1 MVAFLLAL
9 SSTMNR
15 TKRLMGVCSE
25 CGGSIEFQA
34 ELVGTMAPCPRCRKQ
49 TELMLAAPPD
59 EPAVPRKV
67 IVWTLVTAVV
77 LVSGLIGTVVGLK
90 HFEKLASQQRDRAG
104 AAPAT
109 KDGAVPTGL
118 SVSAISLEK
127 GEGGN
132 GLYAVGTVVNDSSRR
147 RSQVTVEFEVLDAGG
162 QKAEVVRA
170 FRPVL
175 EPGAKWQVKVPVAG
189 DSKAVSAKL
198 ASIREG
204 P

>member
-1 MVAFLLAL
+1 
-9 SSTMNR
+9 MNR
-15 TKRLMGVCSE
+15 TKRLTGACSE

-34 ELVGTMAPCPRCRKQ
+34 ELVGTMATCPRCRKQ
-49 TELMLAAPPD
+49 TELMLAAPPE

-67 IVWTLVTAVV
+67 IVWTVVTAVI
-77 LVSGLIGTVVGLK
+77 LVAELIVTVVGLK
-90 HFEKLASQQRDRAG
+90 HFEKLAALHRDQAGSAAGAKDG
-104 AAPAT
+104 AAPA
-109 KDGAVPTGL
+109 GL

-132 GLYAVGTVVNDSSRR
+132 GLYAVGTVVNASGRR
-147 RSQVTVEFEVLDAGG
+147 RSQVTVEFELLDAEG
-162 QKAEVVRA
+162 QKVEVARA

-175 EPGAKWQVKVPVAG
+175 EPGAKWEVKVPVAG

>member
-1 MVAFLLAL
+1 MIQ
-9 SSTMNR
+9 
-15 TKRLMGVCSE
+15 TKRLTGVCSE
-25 CGGSIEFQA
+25 CGGSIQFQA
-34 ELVGTMAPCPRCRKQ
+34 ELVGTVASCPHCRKQ

-59 EPAVPRKV
+59 EAAVPRKV
-67 IVWTLVTAVV
+67 IVWTVVTALI
-77 LVSGLIGTVVGLK
+77 LVAGLIVTVVGLRR
-90 HFEKLASQQRDRAG
+90 FEKLSAQQRDRAG
-104 AAPAT
+104 ATAANNE
-109 KDGAVPTGL
+109 GAVPAGL

-132 GLYAVGTVVNDSSRR
+132 ELYVVGTVANTSGRR
-147 RSQVTVEFEVLDAGG
+147 RSQVTVEFELLDAGG
-162 QKAEVVRA
+162 NKVEVARA

-175 EPGAKWQVKVPVAG
+175 EARAKWEIKVPVAG